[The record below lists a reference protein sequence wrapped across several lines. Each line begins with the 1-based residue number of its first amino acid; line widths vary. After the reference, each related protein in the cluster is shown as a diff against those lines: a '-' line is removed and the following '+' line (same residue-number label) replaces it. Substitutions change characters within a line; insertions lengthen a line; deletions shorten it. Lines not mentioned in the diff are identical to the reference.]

1 MDKIFILKNS
11 LVNGD
16 FFLFWLFLK
25 KMVKKRLI
33 FFEKGLKNSELFKP
47 NFFLS

>member
-11 LVNGD
+11 LVNGH

-25 KMVKKRLI
+25 KMVKKQLI
-33 FFEKGLKNSELFKP
+33 FLRKV
-47 NFFLS
+47 